1 VVSARGGLRRGLVA
15 VVVALAECGAAEEPT
30 QVANPDGAASPALE
44 AAIHDRAAGWL
55 FWYTIAMIIGFVFIM
70 VVKPLS

>member
-1 VVSARGGLRRGLVA
+1 MTRLSAGMY
-15 VVVALAECGAAEEPT
+15 
-30 QVANPDGAASPALE
+30 DGPATPELE
-44 AAIHDRAAGWL
+44 QAIHDRAASWL